1 MKNNQVKKGTSLV
14 DNGFYDFYN
23 LMENFFEDRWWP
35 KGFKGDLV
43 KVDIEDKENEYQVEA
58 EVPGFKKEEVEVSI
72 KNETLIINA
81 KHQETKAIR
90 EKNYIHQERS
100 YNELHRSIYLPNALE
115 LGIKAKLENGV
126 LHLVI
131 PKIHKVDETK
141 KIKIE

>member
-1 MKNNQVKKGTSLV
+1 MKNNQVKKGSDLV
-14 DNGFYDFYN
+14 NASFYDFYN
-23 LMENFFEDRWWP
+23 MMEDYFSDKWWP
-35 KGFKGDLV
+35 KDFKGDLV

-72 KNETLIINA
+72 KNDTLIINA
-81 KHQETKAIR
+81 KHQEVKDIK

-115 LGIKAKLENGV
+115 AGIKAKLENGV
-126 LHLVI
+126 LHLTV
-131 PKIHKVDETK
+131 PKIHKVEDIK